1 EVSFSGFGLRTGLD
15 GELALRLIPGR
26 PPQGRGLITLESG
39 RFQAYG
45 QNLVIDNGTLLF
57 TGDLEDPAL
66 NVEATRDFDTVRVG
80 IRLSGTGRAPVSNI
94 FSEPAMAEADAL
106 SYLVIGRPLA
116 EATAA
121 EGRSIQNSALLLGA
135 ARATAITDQI
145 GRSVGLDELRLD
157 TRNVDTGAI
166 MAGKRI
172 GPDLYIRYSYGLF
185 SRLGALLLRYRLNN
199 RISLEARSG
208 EDQSLDLIY
217 TRESN

>member
-1 EVSFSGFGLRTGLD
+1 FSGFGLRTGLD

-57 TGDLEDPAL
+57 TGNLEDPTL
-66 NVEATRDFDTVRVG
+66 DVEAVREFDDVKVG
-80 IRLSGTGRAPVSNI
+80 IRLSGTGREPVSNI
-94 FSEPAMAEADAL
+94 FSQPVMAESDAL

-116 EATAA
+116 DATAA

-135 ARATAITDQI
+135 ARAAGITNQV
-145 GRSVGLDELRLD
+145 GQRVGLDELQLD
-157 TRNVDTGAI
+157 TNNVDTGAI
-166 MAGKRI
+166 MAGKQIR
-172 GPDLYIRYSYGLF
+172 PDLYIRYSYGLF